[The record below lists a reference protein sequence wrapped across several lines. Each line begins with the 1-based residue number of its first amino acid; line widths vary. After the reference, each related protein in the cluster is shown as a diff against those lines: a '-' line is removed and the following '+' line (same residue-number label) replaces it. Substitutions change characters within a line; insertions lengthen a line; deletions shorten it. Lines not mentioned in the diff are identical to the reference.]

1 MDIQK
6 ADLLRGLRR
15 DCINDI
21 MDIAIQESY
30 GEGACL
36 FLRGDPAGYFYFLL
50 MGRVK
55 LHLGETGKV
64 VHHVSRPGEIIGW
77 SGLVGREAYS
87 TTAECTMPTELH
99 KIEVGKLRKIME
111 KNPGDG
117 FVFFENLSMILGD
130 RLLQSYSRYD
140 EVFVTSTLI

>member
-1 MDIQK
+1 MDVQK
-6 ADLLRGLRR
+6 AELLRGLSR
-15 DCINDI
+15 DCVTDI
-21 MDIAIQESY
+21 MDIAIPESY

-36 FLRGDPAGYFYFLL
+36 FLRGDLAGHFYFLL

-64 VHHVSRPGEIIGW
+64 VHHVGRPGEIIGW

-87 TTAECTMPTELH
+87 ASAECTMPTELH
-99 KIEVGKLRKIME
+99 KIEVGKLRKIIE
-111 KNPGDG
+111 KNPADG
-117 FVFFENLSMILGD
+117 FVFFENLSVILGD

-140 EVFVTSTLI
+140 KVFVTSTVI

>member
-6 ADLLRGLRR
+6 ADLLRGLSR
-15 DCINDI
+15 DCMNAI

-30 GEGACL
+30 GEGSYL
-36 FLRGDPAGYFYFLL
+36 FLRGDPAGCFYLLL

-55 LHLGETGKV
+55 LHLGETGKI

-87 TTAECTMPTELH
+87 ASAECTAPAELH
-99 KIEVGKLRKIME
+99 KIEVGRLRKIME
-111 KNPGDG
+111 KNPVDG
-117 FVFFENLSMILGD
+117 FVFFKNLSKIMGD
-130 RLLQSYSRYD
+130 RLLQSYSRY
-140 EVFVTSTLI
+140 EKVFVTSTTI

>member
-1 MDIQK
+1 MDVQK
-6 ADLLRGLRR
+6 SELLRGLSG
-15 DCINDI
+15 DCISDI
-21 MDIAIQESY
+21 LDIAIPESY

-36 FLRGDPAGYFYFLL
+36 FLRGDLAGHFYFLL
-50 MGRVK
+50 MGQVK

-87 TTAECTMPTELH
+87 TSAECTMPTELH
-99 KIEVGKLRKIME
+99 KIEVGKLRKILG
-111 KNPGDG
+111 KNSIDG

-140 EVFVTSTLI
+140 KVFVTSTLV

>member
-1 MDIQK
+1 MDVQK
-6 ADLLRGLRR
+6 AGLLRGVSR
-15 DCINDI
+15 DCITDI
-21 MDIAIQESY
+21 LDIAIQESY

-36 FLRGDPAGYFYFLL
+36 FLRGDLAGHFYFLL
-50 MGRVK
+50 AGRVK

-87 TTAECTMPTELH
+87 ASAECTMPTELH
-99 KIEVGKLRKIME
+99 KIDVGKLRKIME
-111 KNPGDG
+111 KNPVDG

>member
-50 MGRVK
+50 MGQVK

-64 VHHVSRPGEIIGW
+64 IHHVSRPGEIIGW
-77 SGLVGREAYS
+77 SGLVGREAYTAS
-87 TTAECTMPTELH
+87 AECTTSTELH
-99 KIEVGKLRKIME
+99 RIAAGKLRKILE
-111 KNPGDG
+111 NNPVDG
-117 FVFFENLSMILGD
+117 FVFFENLAKILGD
-130 RLLQSYSRYD
+130 RLFQSYSRY
-140 EVFVTSTLI
+140 EKVFVTSTLI

>member
-1 MDIQK
+1 MDVQK
-6 ADLLRGLRR
+6 AKLLRGLSR
-15 DCINDI
+15 DCITDI
-21 MDIAIQESY
+21 LDIAVQESY

-36 FLRGDPAGYFYFLL
+36 FLRGDLAGHFYFLL

-87 TTAECTMPTELH
+87 ASAECAMPTELH
-99 KIEVGKLRKIME
+99 KIEVGNLRKVME
-111 KNPGDG
+111 KNPRDG

>member
-55 LHLGETGKV
+55 LHLGETGKM
-64 VHHVSRPGEIIGW
+64 VHHMSRPGEIIGW

-87 TTAECTMPTELH
+87 ASAECTMPADLH
-99 KIEVGKLRKIME
+99 KVGAKKLREILE
-111 KNPGDG
+111 KNPADG
-117 FVFFENLSMILGD
+117 YIFFENLSKILGD
-130 RLLQSYSRYD
+130 RLLQSYSRY
-140 EVFVTSTLI
+140 EKVFVTSTVI

>member
-1 MDIQK
+1 MDVQK
-6 ADLLRGLRR
+6 AELLRGLSK
-15 DCINDI
+15 DCVSDI
-21 MDIAIQESY
+21 LDIAVPESY
-30 GEGACL
+30 DEGAYL
-36 FLRGDPAGYFYFLL
+36 FFRGDLAGHFYFLL

-55 LHLGETGKV
+55 LHLGATGKV

-87 TTAECTMPTELH
+87 ASAECTMPTELH

-111 KNPGDG
+111 ENPVDG

-130 RLLQSYSRYD
+130 RLLQSYRRYD
-140 EVFVTSTLI
+140 KVFVTSTLV

>member
-21 MDIAIQESY
+21 MENAIQESY
-30 GEGACL
+30 GEGAYL

-64 VHHVSRPGEIIGW
+64 IHHVSRPGEIIGW
-77 SGLVGREAYS
+77 SGLVGREAYTAS
-87 TTAECTMPTELH
+87 AECTMPTELH
-99 KIEVGKLRKIME
+99 KIEAGRLRKVME
-111 KNPGDG
+111 KNPVDG
-117 FVFFENLSMILGD
+117 FVFFDNLSKILGD
-130 RLLQSYSRYD
+130 RLLQSYSRY
-140 EVFVTSTLI
+140 EKVFVTSTLI